1 MWFGTWDG
9 LNRFDGNEFRQ
20 YGPEHNNPH
29 SLSHPVIRNIIE
41 EDNTYLWVVTDRGL
55 NRFDIKSG
63 NVDRYYLQNMKDY
76 IYRENEFKCVINKKK
91 EIIATLESNKFY
103 RFNSKTKHFD
113 KLRMPCLH
121 IKEIENLFFDA
132 NDFLWVQGN
141 KALYKIN
148 IERNRFCKLI
158 NIIKPAKGLERVQFD
173 GKRYIWAQVGKRLFK
188 YDTFTK
194 CKDFM
199 ATPWNINGTLN
210 AVSTTSKGVYA
221 GTTDGCY
228 ELSGNKED
236 CLIAGVSVLS
246 LHAGGQDILWI
257 GTDGHGIYEFYKRSS
272 FIHKIALNDKSTSIN
287 FPVRSILLDR
297 KGSLWIGSKGG
308 GLMRMVARHEQKFQ
322 KVESYNVGPG
332 KTNNSVLSLCNG
344 TKGRIW
350 IGTDGYGLLIAE
362 EGLPGI
368 KQVKF
373 NSVTDKDKVY
383 SIYAII
389 QDGERTLYIG
399 SSGGG
404 LLKLTLDS
412 KGKSVIQV
420 KQYLNNKRKNTIES
434 NIVYSIVN
442 DGEYLWIGTRGG
454 GLERFNKK
462 AQTFTTFYNN
472 PNSNSL
478 SSNDVISLL
487 KDRNERIWVG
497 TTQGLNLM
505 TTKNGQVRFKCI
517 DKRNGL
523 ANANIHGIQEDH
535 SGNIWVSTS
544 KGLARI
550 SKHNFKVINFN
561 YKDGLQGNEF
571 SDGASYA
578 TENGEQLYFGG
589 TNGLN
594 VIYPSLMEKDNFM
607 PRIVPDR
614 VWIDNELKCFS
625 KIINANYDTGSIRLS
640 FSILDYINNDKCRLA
655 YHLTRKSLFGN
666 ENQPWIFMD
675 NNNKEIILNKLP
687 PGTYLLSVI
696 QSNANQKWSS
706 HPYTIHIVVHSP
718 LWLRWW
724 AILIYIL
731 LVTGIIRFIYH
742 SKKAKLIIKHK
753 LEMQEQQ
760 QQQRE
765 DIHHAKL
772 RFFTNATHDFS
783 NSITLIYGAVERLK
797 NTKTMSK
804 LDKSILSVI
813 DRNTNTMDK
822 QIQQL
827 TEFQNIE
834 TKSIDVCLEK
844 VNITELQKYI
854 LDNFIDYVQIK
865 GINLSLNATPV
876 ILFWITD
883 RNILEKIIY
892 IILSNAIKST
902 ITNGHIVL
910 QSKVYR
916 QELII
921 ECIYEGIGPNSE
933 DLANIYN
940 KYTALDK
947 FEKDM
952 SNGSKSYDFIGLA
965 VCNDLIKI
973 LDGKFFINT
982 REDKTDFK
990 LILPER
996 TMTSSNSSPVL
1007 MRENKEGIVS
1017 RIFTEKQKK
1026 ILIVERQKEMAN
1038 LIKDSL
1044 QEQYD
1049 VFITST
1055 DKESK
1060 DFIHKTFINLII
1072 YDLSSDAKAEDLI
1085 DDVKNGDDTKY
1096 IPIIVLSSDPSTE
1109 NHIKILE
1116 TGANMFIQKPFYP
1129 SYLQAAVR
1137 RILQENELMKN
1148 FSKSSLAF
1156 REKYDN
1162 IYISEQEKEFL
1173 KQTIDIISKNF
1184 SNEDYD
1190 QDTLSKDLTIS
1201 RTQLY
1206 RKMKKLT
1213 GMTPGDFIRTYRM
1226 KQAERMLIQSDQT
1239 VSEIIIACGFRNRAY
1254 FYRRFTEIHNCS
1266 PKDFKEQK
1274 REEQV

>member
-487 KDRNERIWVG
+487 KDRNGRIWVG

-594 VIYPSLMEKDNFM
+594 AIYPSLMEKDNFM

-640 FSILDYINNDKCRLA
+640 FSILDYINNDKCHLA

-804 LDKSILSVI
+804 LDKSMLSVI

-865 GINLSLNATPV
+865 GINLSLNTTPV